1 MHVRNILSCL
11 ELQANLWPEKP
22 AFIYLKDGEVEA
34 QRMSFAQLQQQS
46 YALGS
51 ALAGTFERQAR
62 VIIALPDGIDF
73 IRTFL
78 GVLYAGLIPVPVK
91 PALNNE
97 ARVKLIRIA
106 EDCQPVA
113 IFLAPGMAETPIP
126 GLALQF
132 LQSEALIAS
141 VATGQAVG
149 VADCSSSGA
158 QLAFLQ
164 YTSGS
169 TGYPKGVMVSHDNL
183 LANESMLSGTWE
195 VGSDDVIVSWLPMFH
210 DMGLMGSVLLTVY
223 TGAQCVLM
231 TPGAFVQRPA
241 RWLQAVERYGG
252 TIMGGPNFA
261 YKLLCTPRV
270 SESLQGLD
278 LSSLKV
284 VYCGSEPVSV
294 AVAQTFLQIYHAS
307 ALRCDVFSPCYG
319 LAEATLMVSGGRL
332 GDGYSTMAVDVV
344 TSLALPDFSDLT
356 QPTPGIKLAVSC
368 GASVSGQQLRIVNR
382 DTRQPCAE
390 YETGEVWVAGPHIA
404 LGYWNNPVAT
414 QETFGACLA
423 GEPRGCYLR
432 TGDLGFLAGD
442 KLYISGRIKELI
454 IVNGNNYYPQDIEE
468 TCSTS
473 HMALGSRA
481 AAFGI
486 SGQNGEE
493 IVIVQE
499 LDKSITDDIDPE
511 FLDDVTRSARSA
523 IYREH
528 SLTVREIIY
537 VKNNSIPKTT
547 SGKICR
553 VSCRRGYESRSLDV
567 FDVAVA
573 QEFARVERI

>member
-11 ELQANLWPEKP
+11 ELQANLWPDKP

-34 QRMSFAQLQQQS
+34 QRISFAQLQQQS
-46 YALGS
+46 HALGS
-51 ALAGTFERQAR
+51 ALAGKLDCGDR

-73 IRTFL
+73 IRVFL
-78 GVLYAGLIPVPVK
+78 GSLYAGLIPVPVK
-91 PALNNE
+91 PALNND
-97 ARVKLIRIA
+97 ARAKLIRIA
-106 EDCQPVA
+106 EDCQPQG
-113 IFLAPGMAETPIP
+113 IFLAQGMAGIHIP
-126 GLALQF
+126 ERSLLF
-132 LQSEALIAS
+132 LQSEELIAS
-141 VATGQAVG
+141 VTPEQATRTAGR
-149 VADCSSSGA
+149 SSSGA

-183 LANESMLSGTWE
+183 LANESMLSRTWE
-195 VGSDDVIVSWLPMFH
+195 AGSDDVIVSWLPMFH

-223 TGAQCVLM
+223 SGAQCVLM
-231 TPGAFVQRPA
+231 TPAAFVQRPA

-278 LSSLKV
+278 LSGLKLA
-284 VYCGSEPVSV
+284 YCGSEPVSV
-294 AVAQTFLQIYHAS
+294 AVTQMFLKAYQTS
-307 ALRCDVFSPCYG
+307 ALRADVFSPCYG
-319 LAEATLMVSGGRL
+319 LAEATLMVSGGQI
-332 GDGYSTMAVDVV
+332 GHGYATMAVDVV
-344 TSLALPDFSDLT
+344 TSLALPDFNDLN

-368 GASVSGQQLRIVNR
+368 GASVPGQELRIVNPN
-382 DTRQPCAE
+382 TRQPCAE

-404 LGYWNNPVAT
+404 LGYWNNPAAT
-414 QETFGACLA
+414 AEAFGACLA
-423 GEPRGCYLR
+423 DETRGHYLR
-432 TGDLGFLAGD
+432 TGDLGFLAGG

-473 HMALGSRA
+473 HTALGSRA

-486 SGQNGEE
+486 SSHNGEE

-499 LDKSITDDIDPE
+499 LDKSIADDIDPQ
-511 FLDDVTRSARSA
+511 LLTDVTRSARSA

-553 VSCRRGYESRSLDV
+553 VSCRRDYESRSLDV

-573 QEFARVERI
+573 QE